1 MRAILL
7 AFLLVAPVAEIGMG
21 IPATS
26 GLKRAEWAVAVS
38 VVDGDTLV
46 LDGGWRATGSTR
58 RHPGTQ
64 IAPWAPE
71 LQGLV
76 ACGVVEKSAG
86 TALARETTEITLW
99 RRLHRP
105 PWPRVLAHLQDDS
118 DVWIQGA

>member
-1 MRAILL
+1 MRAIFL
-7 AFLLVAPVAEIGMG
+7 AFLLVAPIAEIGMG

-26 GLKRAEWAVAVS
+26 GLKGAEWAVA

-46 LDGGWRATGSTR
+46 LDGGWATGSTR

-76 ACGVVEKSAG
+76 ACGVVKKGAG
-86 TALARETTEITLW
+86 TALSRETTEITLGSAYID
-99 RRLHRP
+99 LHGCAS
-105 PWPRVLAHLQDDS
+105 WPICRMTLMCGSRVRS
-118 DVWIQGA
+118 

>member
-26 GLKRAEWAVAVS
+26 GLKGAEWAAAVS
-38 VVDGDTLV
+38 VVDGDTL
-46 LDGGWRATGSTR
+46 GGWATGSTR
-58 RHPGTQ
+58 QHPGTQ

-76 ACGVVEKSAG
+76 ACGAVKKSAG

-105 PWPRVLAHLQDDS
+105 PWLRVLAHLQDDS
-118 DVWIQGA
+118 DVWIQGT

>member
-26 GLKRAEWAVAVS
+26 GLKGAEWAVS

-46 LDGGWRATGSTR
+46 LDGGWATGSTR

-76 ACGVVEKSAG
+76 ACGVVKKSAR
-86 TALARETTEITLW
+86 TALSRETTEITLW
-99 RRLHRP
+99 WCLHRP
-105 PWPRVLAHLQDDS
+105 PWLRVLAHLQDDS
-118 DVWIQGA
+118 DVWIQGT

>member
-26 GLKRAEWAVAVS
+26 GLKGAEWAVAVS
-38 VVDGDTLV
+38 VVDSDTLV
-46 LDGGWRATGSTR
+46 LDGGWATGSTR

-76 ACGVVEKSAG
+76 ACGAVKKSAG

-105 PWPRVLAHLQDDS
+105 PWLRVLAHLQDDS

>member
-26 GLKRAEWAVAVS
+26 GLKGAEWAVS

-46 LDGGWRATGSTR
+46 LDGGWATGSTR
-58 RHPGTQ
+58 RHPGIQ

-76 ACGVVEKSAG
+76 ACGVVKKSAR
-86 TALARETTEITLW
+86 TALSRETTEITLW
-99 RRLHRP
+99 WRLHRP
-105 PWPRVLAHLQDDS
+105 PWLRVLAHLQDDS
-118 DVWIQGA
+118 DVWIQGT

>member
-26 GLKRAEWAVAVS
+26 GLKGAEWAVS

-46 LDGGWRATGSTR
+46 LDGGWATGSTR

-76 ACGVVEKSAG
+76 ACGVVKKSAR
-86 TALARETTEITLW
+86 TALSRETTEITLW
-99 RRLHRP
+99 WRLHRP
-105 PWPRVLAHLQDDS
+105 PWLRVLAHLQDDS